1 MSSIE
6 NVTFDELKIGQK
18 AEYTRTINEEEI
30 LLFAKVSG
38 DTNPVHLDEEYAAT
52 TQFGG
57 RIAHGMLTGA
67 LISAAVALNMPG
79 PGSIYLGQTMK
90 FRAPVMI
97 GDTLTVKLE
106 VISKREGKNI
116 AVIDCNVVNQ
126 HGKTVVKGEATAL
139 VPTEKLIVETAVLQI
154 GRAHV

>member
-1 MSSIE
+1 MSTIE
-6 NVTFDELKIGQK
+6 NVTFKELVIGQQ
-18 AEYTRTINEEEI
+18 AEYTRTVSEEEV

-38 DTNPVHLDEEYAAT
+38 DTNPVHLDEAYAAT

-67 LISAAVALNMPG
+67 FISAAVALTMPG
-79 PGSIYLGQTMK
+79 PGSIYLGQTMS

-106 VISKREGKNI
+106 VISKRERKNI
-116 AVIDCNVVNQ
+116 AVLACKVVNQ
-126 HGKTVVKGEATAL
+126 AGTVVVKGEATAL
-139 VPTEKLIVETAVLQI
+139 VPTEKIVVNTVELPAVTI
-154 GRAHV
+154 G